1 MPEHDDLTLPAHCPR
16 RTVLRGVVAL
26 GAAGVLAG
34 CGGSSSHAT
43 VAPVHAPFAGDT
55 GGGTLPTTTPTES
68 TAPTESTPS
77 PSASASDAGS
87 GSSGGS
93 ALGPASDIPVGSGK
107 IYDAAKIVVTQP
119 TAGTYKA
126 FTAICTH
133 EQCTVSDLDDGTIN
147 CPCHGSKF
155 SITDGSVVAGPAPS
169 PLAAKNVTISDG
181 KVSVT
186 A

>member
-43 VAPVHAPFAGDT
+43 VAPAPAGADT
-55 GGGTLPTTTPTES
+55 GGGTLPT

-87 GSSGGS
+87 SSSGGA

-107 IYDAAKIVVTQP
+107 IYDAAKVVVTQP

-169 PLAAKNVTISDG
+169 PLAAKKVTISDG